1 MVQTD
6 VPLIQTTQRNDTLG
20 SVLASAS
27 PIETRPNS
35 PNGSVD
41 GPFSNTT
48 APWHPLAKDTEVEA
62 HKDKIEE
69 CGNEVES
76 LAPEVTRAK
85 ERSAMLRVA
94 WLGFGFLC
102 ILTAINVASTNVTV
116 LYPDQGFNSLATLY
130 FCFIIGSLLA
140 PIFTARFPPWLI
152 FIAAGCFYTVFDA
165 SLNWGVVPMFIF
177 SALIGI
183 AAGPLWVAEGSYVT
197 ATAKASGVPIGKL
210 TSIFLTFFTANMTV
224 GNVISLALQR
234 LGVSRA
240 TMLYVMAGISGLGSL
255 CLAFVPTP
263 PRSATLASASAAAE
277 TSLLTKVKAIGKLLT
292 RRPMAALIP
301 LILWNGA
308 VNTLAFANFPTF
320 LPDALLDAR
329 PETLPLMFIAY
340 GAFAALG
347 SPLFGRAYDR
357 AGLRPLM
364 VLVALIST
372 AMFAMT
378 YVVILYLPTL
388 LPLRADG
395 SLDVD
400 AHYGTIV
407 AILVL
412 AGGFLGAL
420 DSITTG
426 TMNFVQSAWFP
437 DGAETATA
445 FAASRVV
452 MCSGFVLLALVS
464 NTGVWQVVLALNHA
478 LMVVTLACMAWLIW
492 CTPYGLAPREMRSV
506 LQSIMMAVAT
516 EDEIDGAGDM
526 ETKKSP
532 VMGPSVPASPY
543 ADDAP
548 LMVAAGAKDD

>member
-1 MVQTD
+1 M
-6 VPLIQTTQRNDTLG
+6 
-20 SVLASAS
+20 A
-27 PIETRPNS
+27 EM
-35 PNGSVD
+35 
-41 GPFSNTT
+41 
-48 APWHPLAKDTEVEA
+48 WHPRAKDGDLTV
-62 HKDKIEE
+62 KDRDAEYGSE
-69 CGNEVES
+69 DDAF
-76 LAPEVTRAK
+76 APGMKRAL

-102 ILTAINVASTNVTV
+102 VLTAINVVSTNVTV
-116 LYPDQGFNSLATLY
+116 LYPDQGFNSLATVF
-130 FCFIIGSLLA
+130 FCNILGSLIA
-140 PIFTARFPPWLI
+140 PLLNVRFPPWII
-152 FIAAGCFYTVFDA
+152 FLAAGGLYTVYDA
-165 SLNWGVVPMFIF
+165 ALNWGEVPMFVF
-177 SALIGI
+177 SVLIGF
-183 AAGPLWVAEGSYVT
+183 AGGALWVTEGAYVT

-263 PRSATLASASAAAE
+263 PRSAAVALAPAEAE
-277 TSLLTKVKAIGKLLT
+277 TSLLTKIKAIGKILT

-364 VLVALIST
+364 AFVALIST
-372 AMFAMT
+372 AMFVMT

-388 LPLRADG
+388 LPQHDNG
-395 SLDVD
+395 TIDVD

-452 MCSGFVLLALVS
+452 MCAGFVLLALVS

-478 LMVVTLACMAWLIW
+478 LMVVTLACMAWLTW
-492 CTPYGLAPREMRSV
+492 WTPYGLSPSEMRSV
-506 LQSIMMAVAT
+506 LQSKMMAAAT
-516 EDEIDGAGDM
+516 DDEVDGAGNM

-532 VMGPSVPASPY
+532 MIPPSALGSPY

-548 LMVAAGAKDD
+548 LMVAAGVGAKDD

>member
-1 MVQTD
+1 MVQPD
-6 VPLIQTTQRNDTLG
+6 VPLIHTTQRNDTLG

-35 PNGSVD
+35 PNESVV
-41 GPFSNTT
+41 GPFPNAA
-48 APWHPLAKDTEVEA
+48 APWHPLAKDIEAACKDEV
-62 HKDKIEE
+62 DD
-69 CGNEVES
+69 CGNETDQ
-76 LAPEVTRAK
+76 LAPKVARAK

-102 ILTAINVASTNVTV
+102 ILTAINVVSTNVTV

-152 FIAAGCFYTVFDA
+152 FVVAGCFYTVFDA

-210 TSIFLTFFTANMTV
+210 TSVFLTFFTANMTV

-240 TMLYVMAGISGLGSL
+240 TMLYVMAGISGFGSL

-263 PRSATLASASAAAE
+263 PRSAALASTPAE
-277 TSLLTKVKAIGKLLT
+277 VEVSLMTKIKGIGKLLT
-292 RRPMAALIP
+292 HRPMAALIP

-308 VNTLAFANFPTF
+308 VNTLAFANFPSF
-320 LPDALLDAR
+320 LPAALLDAR
-329 PETLPLMFIAY
+329 PEALPLMFIAY
-340 GAFAALG
+340 GAIAALG

-364 VLVALIST
+364 ALVALIST
-372 AMFAMT
+372 AMFTMT

-388 LPLRADG
+388 LPQRDDG
-395 SLDVD
+395 TTDVD

-437 DGAETATA
+437 DGTETATA

-452 MCSGFVLLALVS
+452 MCAGFVLLALVS

-492 CTPYGLAPREMRSV
+492 WTPYGLSPSEMRGV
-506 LQSIMMAVAT
+506 LKSDMVAVASA
-516 EDEIDGAGDM
+516 DEADGADLM
-526 ETKKSP
+526 ETKSP
-532 VMGPSVPASPY
+532 LMPLAALGSPY
-543 ADDAP
+543 ARDAP
-548 LMVAAGAKDD
+548 LMDAAGVNDKDN

>member
-1 MVQTD
+1 MVQPVD
-6 VPLIQTTQRNDTLG
+6 VPLIQTTQRTDVQLA
-20 SVLASAS
+20 SVLASVS

-35 PNGSVD
+35 SSGSVD
-41 GPFSNTT
+41 GHFTT
-48 APWHPLAKDTEVEA
+48 AVVLYHPLAKEIEVA
-62 HKDKIEE
+62 CKDEVDD
-69 CGNEVES
+69 CGNEADQ
-76 LAPEVTRAK
+76 LAPDVMHAK

-102 ILTAINVASTNVTV
+102 ILTALNVVLTNVTV
-116 LYPDQGFNSLATLY
+116 LYPDQGFNSLATVY
-130 FCFIIGSLLA
+130 FSFIIGSLLA
-140 PIFTARFPPWLI
+140 PFFTARFPPWLI
-152 FIAAGCFYTVFDA
+152 FVTAGCIYTVFDA

-183 AAGPLWVAEGSYVT
+183 AAGSLWVAEGSYVT

-210 TSIFLTFFTANMTV
+210 TSVFLTFNTINMTI

-234 LGVSRA
+234 LGGSRA
-240 TMLYVMAGISGLGSL
+240 TMLYVMAGISGFGSL

-263 PRSATLASASAAAE
+263 PQSVALASVPAEVE
-277 TSLLTKVKAIGKLLT
+277 TSLATKIKAIGKLIV

-308 VNTLAFANFPTF
+308 VNTLAFANFPSF

-329 PETLPLMFIAY
+329 PEVLPLMFIAY

-347 SPLFGRAYDR
+347 SPIFGRVYDR

-364 VLVALIST
+364 VLMTLIAAAVFT
-372 AMFAMT
+372 MT
-378 YVVILYLPTL
+378 YLVILHLPTL
-388 LPLRADG
+388 LPQRADG

-400 AHYGTIV
+400 THYGTIV
-407 AILVL
+407 VILVL

-437 DGAETATA
+437 DGVETATA

-452 MCSGFVLLALVS
+452 MCAGFVLLALIS

-478 LMVVTLACMAWLIW
+478 LMVVTLACMGWLVW
-492 CTPYGLAPREMRSV
+492 YTPYGLAPSEMRNV
-506 LQSIMMAVAT
+506 LTAVAT
-516 EDEIDGAGDM
+516 DDKDVDGAEPFM
-526 ETKKSP
+526 EMKN
-532 VMGPSVPASPY
+532 
-543 ADDAP
+543 
-548 LMVAAGAKDD
+548 